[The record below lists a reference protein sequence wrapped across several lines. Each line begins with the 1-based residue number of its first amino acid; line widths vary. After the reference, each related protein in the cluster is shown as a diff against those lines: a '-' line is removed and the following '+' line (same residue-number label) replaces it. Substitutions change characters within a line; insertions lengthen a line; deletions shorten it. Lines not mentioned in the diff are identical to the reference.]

1 MPSKTRRGLGRG
13 LDALI
18 PSTEA
23 TSGLRRVSV
32 NAIIPNPLQPR
43 SVFDK
48 DALEELANSIHEVGI
63 IQPLVVQQV
72 PGTSDAALAP
82 KYQLITGERRW
93 RAARQAGLQH
103 VDVIVKEV
111 SSQEMLEMTLIEN
124 IQRADLNPLEEANA
138 YQQLAGEFGLTQERI
153 AERVGR
159 SRVSVTNTMRLLR
172 LPKEIKAGLLE
183 KRITEG
189 HARALLMLT
198 DVDEQVLAYRTVIKR
213 RLSVR
218 QVEELVRRLQ
228 TATQQIQ
235 RQRTRSPETVALEQ
249 RFRESLGTKV
259 DLFRSRKGGR
269 VVIHFYSE
277 EDLQTLFD
285 RFIEVHE
292 P

>member
-1 MPSKTRRGLGRG
+1 MPSKTRRGLGKG

-48 DALEELANSIHEVGI
+48 DALEELANSIREVGI

-277 EDLQTLFD
+277 EDLQMLFD
-285 RFIEVHE
+285 RFIEVHD

>member
-1 MPSKTRRGLGRG
+1 
-13 LDALI
+13 
-18 PSTEA
+18 
-23 TSGLRRVSV
+23 
-32 NAIIPNPLQPR
+32 
-43 SVFDK
+43 
-48 DALEELANSIHEVGI
+48 
-63 IQPLVVQQV
+63 
-72 PGTSDAALAP
+72 
-82 KYQLITGERRW
+82 
-93 RAARQAGLQH
+93 
-103 VDVIVKEV
+103 
-111 SSQEMLEMTLIEN
+111 
-124 IQRADLNPLEEANA
+124 
-138 YQQLAGEFGLTQERI
+138 
-153 AERVGR
+153 
-159 SRVSVTNTMRLLR
+159 LR
-172 LPKEIKAGLLE
+172 LPKEIKTGLLE
-183 KRITEG
+183 KRISEG

-218 QVEELVRRLQ
+218 QAEELVRRLQ
-228 TATQQIQ
+228 VATQQIQ